1 METLA
6 GDSMAATDTSE
17 MTGTST
23 SSPEH
28 IITPT
33 PNPCLAAMER
43 LMAAMDTMAVT
54 DRSKMA
60 SSSSSTSIPE
70 EDITN
75 PDPDHPNRDPSLLS
89 LISHC
94 FTSPEPA
101 EYCNKLSELID
112 EHPDLWLQIDH
123 KTGRTVLHA
132 AVAAGSSSLVAKVLA
147 KLEAKHEQDEA
158 CLDTIPSSSS
168 SSSSASPTALE
179 FFDQVDKRHNLT
191 ALEMAMVACNPYVIA
206 HFAELPNSFWNPFH
220 EYSNFEKWYESQEW
234 KRQEECER
242 QLRIRWPFFADRMRQ
257 KEWYQELE
265 RSWQTLNPNP
275 NPKPLESKPEEIFRV
290 AVRSL
295 DEALFTEFVKD
306 LATCASTEKDPQ
318 ISIESILPS
327 LLTSRDREGKSPL
340 HVAVSTHTRCPLQ
353 RIIDII
359 SDHFPATFRID
370 KLYDFVW
377 RTPLHWAAALGNVEA
392 VRVLARDGRVNLN
405 ATFDNKFS
413 WHHAR
418 VAGHENF
425 LTRIQHIGAL
435 HLAAMHGH
443 DEVVEALLMNVDDSD
458 RVNVNAL
465 SQRMTWPPAGY
476 SGSDC
481 GSGWTAFQLAALKG
495 HVDTLQAFL
504 QVTLLLTS
512 PMFFFIFLFLILLEN
527 GFNFLFTFGVT
538 SSTTPGNELL

>member
-1 METLA
+1 MD
-6 GDSMAATDTSE
+6 DSMAAATDTSE
-17 MTGTST
+17 MTSTTT

-28 IITPT
+28 IITPC
-33 PNPCLAAMER
+33 PNPCLSAMER
-43 LMAAMDTMAVT
+43 LMAAVHTMAVADT
-54 DRSKMA
+54 SEMA
-60 SSSSSTSIPE
+60 SSSTSIPQE
-70 EDITN
+70 AIAN
-75 PDPDHPNRDPSLLS
+75 PDPNPNPDPSFYS

-101 EYCNKLSELID
+101 ESCNKLSELID

-132 AVAAGSSSLVAKVLA
+132 AVAAGSSALVAKVLA

-158 CLDTIPSSSS
+158 CLDTNPS

-191 ALEMAMVACNPYVIA
+191 ALEMAMVTCNPYVIA
-206 HFAELPNSFWNPFH
+206 HFAELPDSFWNPFH

-242 QLRIRWPFFADRMRQ
+242 QLRIRWPFFADRLRH

-265 RSWQTLNPNP
+265 RSSQTLNPNP
-275 NPKPLESKPEEIFRV
+275 DLKPLEFKPEEIFRV

-295 DEALFTEFVKD
+295 DEAMFTEFVKD
-306 LATCASTEKDPQ
+306 LATCATEKDPEL
-318 ISIESILPS
+318 SIESVLPS

-359 SDHFPATFRID
+359 SDHFPATFPID

-377 RTPLHWAAALGNVEA
+377 RTPLHWAAALGNAEA

-425 LTRIQHIGAL
+425 LTRIQHVGAL
-435 HLAAMHGH
+435 HLAAIHGH
-443 DEVVEALLMNVDDSD
+443 DEVVATLLTSVDDRD
-458 RVNVNAL
+458 RIDVNAL

-476 SGSDC
+476 AGSDR

-495 HVDTLQAFL
+495 HVHTLQAFL
-504 QVTLLLTS
+504 QVSLTG
-512 PMFFFIFLFLILLEN
+512 PFLFN
-527 GFNFLFTFGVT
+527 YFNYFKFKNMDLF
-538 SSTTPGNELL
+538 PGHNEFRT